1 MKPMN
6 EPVTFRTP
14 HSTFRTRSAF
24 TLVEMLVVIA
34 IIGILAGLL
43 LPALAGAKKAAKIA
57 KAKTEISGIVA
68 AVQQYDTTYSRL
80 PASPGA
86 VGAANPDFTFGTVTN
101 GILMTSGTTPGAPL
115 PTITTENAST
125 PYTAAN
131 SEVMAILLDNTNF
144 VGSSTTGPINA
155 NHAKNPQQIIFLNA
169 KSSGDNISPGIGND
183 LVFRDPWG
191 NPYIISMDLN
201 YDGKTRDG
209 YYGRAEMSQPVT
221 GFSGD
226 GLTASGGPTTDTYEA
241 SVPVMVW
248 SLGPDGQAGYHDPI
262 GGGAVKANASV
273 NKDNI
278 TSW

>member
-155 NHAKNPQQIIFLNA
+155 NHAKNPQQIIFQLA
-169 KSSGDNISPGIGND
+169 AEVLQILFS
-183 LVFRDPWG
+183 L
-191 NPYIISMDLN
+191 
-201 YDGKTRDG
+201 
-209 YYGRAEMSQPVT
+209 EMSKQLVEQIEPRLFT
-221 GFSGD
+221 GHRTTEAGQVVKLPKGSRKGRLPSLIRPGDDEDALRILKVEVVGDDLLPCAEGVDRKSEIEYLAPANLLGLVGD
-226 GLTASGGPTTDTYEA
+226 GGVAEL
-241 SVPVMVW
+241 
-248 SLGPDGQAGYHDPI
+248 
-262 GGGAVKANASV
+262 
-273 NKDNI
+273 
-278 TSW
+278 